1 MRNNTDIF
9 VDYVFID
16 KITNTGHVLLYGKGV
31 NNNIIAIVLTIIF
44 LTSINIAYSVQC
56 PRRYLFLYMIMP
68 TFCDV
73 TYLNLH

>member
-44 LTSINIAYSVQC
+44 LTSINIAYSV
-56 PRRYLFLYMIMP
+56 LLVFSL
-68 TFCDV
+68 
-73 TYLNLH
+73 LNARALVYI

>member
-44 LTSINIAYSVQC
+44 LTSINI
-56 PRRYLFLYMIMP
+56 I
-68 TFCDV
+68 
-73 TYLNLH
+73 